1 MNSVL
6 VAGIGNIF
14 HGDDG
19 FGVAVAGLMAEAPLP
34 TGVDV
39 VDFGIRGLDL
49 AFALTGG
56 YRLAILIDTVQRGEA
71 PGTLYLI
78 EPEPADPVE
87 EAISPHQIEPTD
99 VLRLTRILGGPCA
112 QVLLIGCEPASFGPP
127 DEGRIGLSGEVA
139 LAVPGAAEMAL
150 AAIADWMRQN
160 PPEAGGLQPSLPSSH
175 TTHETLQEETS

>member
-1 MNSVL
+1 MNPVL

-19 FGVAVAGLMAEAPLP
+19 FGVAVVQHMAEARPLE
-34 TGVDV
+34 GVDV

-56 YRLAILIDTVQRGEA
+56 YRLAVLIDTVQCGDV

-78 EPEPADPVE
+78 EPEPADPLE
-87 EAISPHQIEPTD
+87 EGISPHQIDPTQ

-112 QVLLIGCEPASFGPP
+112 EVLLIGCEPASFGPP
-127 DEGRIGLSGEVA
+127 DLGRIGLSEEVA
-139 LAVPGAAEMAL
+139 AAVESAAKMAI
-150 AAIADWMRQN
+150 AAIDDWNRN
-160 PPEAGGLQPSLPSSH
+160 NGSPAEAPQTNRLCNEGHHDSL
-175 TTHETLQEETS
+175 